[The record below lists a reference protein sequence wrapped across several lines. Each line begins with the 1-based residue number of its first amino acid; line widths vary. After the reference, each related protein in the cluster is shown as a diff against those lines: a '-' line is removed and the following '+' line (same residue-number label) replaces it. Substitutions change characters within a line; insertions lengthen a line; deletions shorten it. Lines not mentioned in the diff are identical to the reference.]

1 MSLFL
6 VQVESQICFLLTR
19 LGEGL
24 VAGHLNQEL
33 NRELIQHH
41 GDWVSEYYKEYLTY
55 DFHQKLSVSLKM
67 CCRILNNS

>member
-33 NRELIQHH
+33 NRNSYNITVI
-41 GDWVSEYYKEYLTY
+41 WYLNATRNISHMIFIKNY
-55 DFHQKLSVSLKM
+55 QFLKK
-67 CCRILNNS
+67 CVAEF